1 MIDSESWYISQ
12 LIDSR
17 LQQEVNKALLE
28 KKAAMQRKKEFDQ
41 HANETI
47 NDWVTEMKKEA
58 TAQEK
63 PLPEMN
69 CSPWAD
75 EVKAQHH
82 DILRVQAQIEKN
94 KIAQKKQPIGALGRA
109 CLMFKILTNIDM
121 TEQQAEKFLDLVKVC
136 EGHTND

>member
-1 MIDSESWYISQ
+1 MSEAYKLFIS
-12 LIDSR
+12 L
-17 LQQEVNKALLE
+17 
-28 KKAAMQRKKEFDQ
+28 
-41 HANETI
+41 ETI
-47 NDWVTEMKKEA
+47 NNWVTEMKKEA

-69 CSPWAD
+69 CAHIFNPSAAP
-75 EVKAQHH
+75 ELKSTTAQ
-82 DILRVQAQIEKN
+82 V
-94 KIAQKKQPIGALGRA
+94 KQPLGALGRA